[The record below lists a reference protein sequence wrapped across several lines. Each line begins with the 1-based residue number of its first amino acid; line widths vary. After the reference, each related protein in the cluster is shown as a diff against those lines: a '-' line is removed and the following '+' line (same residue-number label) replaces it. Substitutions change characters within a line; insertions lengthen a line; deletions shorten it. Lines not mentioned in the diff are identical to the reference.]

1 MNEKGCVN
9 HWRGVWGTL
18 DVYTGIGWTTALMSI
33 VIGITGLI
41 WLRAFRNIMAPPLV
55 IIVDDPEGY
64 FTFPTM
70 FRTIVIFC
78 CLFIEIYYS
87 VIIIIRS
94 TGIDI

>member
-1 MNEKGCVN
+1 VN

-70 FRTIVIFC
+70 FRTIVLILTNIHFYFC
-78 CLFIEIYYS
+78 CIKVKL
-87 VIIIIRS
+87 
-94 TGIDI
+94 